1 MVGRIMAISRQ
12 RAPYEDTVDSIL
24 DRLGNIREEVVAIER
39 SLERMQAE
47 AAKVE
52 QRTDGAGKRS
62 R

>member
-1 MVGRIMAISRQ
+1 MAIPPQ
-12 RAPYEDTVDSIL
+12 RAHEDTVDSIL
-24 DRLGNIREEVVAIER
+24 DRFGNIREEAVAIER

-52 QRTDGAGKRS
+52 HRTDGSGKRS